1 MKKAHDTSALILPYG
16 NVVEIWTTIP
26 CVMLAFAYHQQFFT
40 GKLNYKPTKDEDAE
54 KKLKMGAFYGSL
66 LLMSFDLLI
75 SIFAA
80 YGYLQV

>member
-1 MKKAHDTSALILPYG
+1 MKTNHYSLAHIMPYG

-40 GKLNYKPTKDEDAE
+40 GKLNYKPNKDEDAE

-66 LLMSFDLLI
+66 LLMSFDCLI

-80 YGYLQV
+80 YGYFFV